1 MWVSGWIDGVVGGGS
16 GAAAAAVGGGFGFAG
31 VGVVGAAVVDVA
43 VALFFGVCG
52 WWGGLV
58 LFEVML
64 LLL

>member
-1 MWVSGWIDGVVGGGS
+1 MVGWIGSVG
-16 GAAAAAVGGGFGFAG
+16 GAAAGVARGFGFAG
-31 VGVVGAAVVDVA
+31 VGAVGAAVVDVA

>member
-1 MWVSGWIDGVVGGGS
+1 MAGWIGGVG
-16 GAAAAAVGGGFGFAG
+16 GAAAAGVGRGFGFAG
-31 VGVVGAAVVDVA
+31 VGAVGAAVVDVA

>member
-1 MWVSGWIDGVVGGGS
+1 MGGG
-16 GAAAAAVGGGFGFAG
+16 AADVGGGFGFAG
-31 VGVVGAAVVDVA
+31 VAVVGAAVDVA